1 MKTIASHNNP
11 TKKVK
16 TTTNTSKQK
25 NKEINLLL
33 ESDSL
38 SLRPTDTSKNEDIM
52 SVSSDSSV
60 ADTLIKKNIL

>member
-11 TKKVK
+11 TKNVK
-16 TTTNTSKQK
+16 TATNTSKQK